1 MDKYTALKTYF
12 GHTAFRPGQ
21 EAVIDALLAGRDV
34 LAVMPTGAGKSACY
48 QIPAVLRRGVTLVVS
63 PLISLMQDQVAALR
77 EAGIPAACIHSGQAE
92 ETYREIVSS
101 ALDGA
106 FRILYVAPERLETDS
121 FLHLALRL
129 DVGLVAV
136 DEAHCVSQWG
146 QDFRPSYLKIADFLA
161 RLPRRP
167 VVGAFTA
174 TATEQVKAD
183 IAALLGLRDPL
194 TLTTGFDRP
203 NLYFAVA
210 RPRDKERYV
219 EEYILDHPG
228 KSGIVYCA
236 TRKSVESLCRQL
248 RAAGIPAT
256 RYHAGLEAGERQKN
270 QEDFVYDRRRVM
282 VATNA
287 FGMGIDKSNVSF
299 VLHYNMPKNL
309 ENYYQEAGRAGR
321 DGEKAECIL
330 LFSLGDVQTARY
342 FIDNNTDNEDLTPAQ
357 AGTVRA
363 RELERLDRMVAYCK
377 TTRCLRGVLL
387 EYFGEHHPGKCGN
400 CGNCCGDFV
409 ETDITTEAQK
419 ILSGLAR
426 IQKRWP
432 GGLGVVALVQM
443 LRGSRDKNTLN
454 RGLDRLPTYGIMK
467 DTPPARMRQYLD
479 ALEEQGY
486 VVPAGDEYP
495 VLRLG
500 APAGEVLFRGR
511 TVTMTAPP
519 RPPASAPGR
528 PPRPPAAA
536 CRRRR
541 RQPAGPAQGAAQP
554 AGPAAA
560 PARLCDLHQRLPDR
574 DGRKAPAHHR
584 RLPAHIGGGGRPG
597 PALRHGISAGHRR
610 VPAGTPGGMNRP
622 ARGRNFPGRTL
633 YFPGRLFY
641 NRDRM

>member
-48 QIPAVLRRGVTLVVS
+48 QIPAVLRRGVTLVIS

-194 TLTTGFDRP
+194 ALTTGFDRP

-321 DGEKAECIL
+321 DGERAECIL

-377 TTRCLRGVLL
+377 TTRCLRGMLL

-511 TVTMTAPP
+511 TVTMTERRPAPRPAPP
-519 RPPASAPGR
+519 AGR
-528 PPRPPAAA
+528 PARRP
-536 CRRRR
+536 
-541 RQPAGPAQGAAQP
+541 QPAGADADSLLDRLKALRNQLAQRQ
-554 AGPAAA
+554 
-560 PARLCDLHQRLPDR
+560 H
-574 DGRKAPAHHR
+574 
-584 RLPAHIGGGGRPG
+584 LPAYVIFTNASLTEMAEKRPRTTG
-597 PALRHGISAGHRR
+597 DFLRISGVGDARARR
-610 VPAGTPGGMNRP
+610 YGMEFLRVIAEYRREHP
-622 ARGRNFPGRTL
+622 EE
-633 YFPGRLFY
+633 
-641 NRDRM
+641 

>member
-101 ALDGA
+101 ALGGA

-236 TRKSVESLCRQL
+236 TRANVEKVCDALC
-248 RAAGIPAT
+248 AAGLPAT

-511 TVTMTAPP
+511 TVTMTERRPAPRPAPP
-519 RPPASAPGR
+519 AGR
-528 PPRPPAAA
+528 PARRP
-536 CRRRR
+536 
-541 RQPAGPAQGAAQP
+541 QPAGADADSLLDRLKALRNQLAQRQ
-554 AGPAAA
+554 
-560 PARLCDLHQRLPDR
+560 H
-574 DGRKAPAHHR
+574 
-584 RLPAHIGGGGRPG
+584 LPAYVIFTNASLTEMAEKRPRTTG
-597 PALRHGISAGHRR
+597 DFLRISGVGDARARR
-610 VPAGTPGGMNRP
+610 YGMEFLRVIAEYQREHP
-622 ARGRNFPGRTL
+622 EE
-633 YFPGRLFY
+633 
-641 NRDRM
+641 

>member
-101 ALDGA
+101 ALGGA

-183 IAALLGLRDPL
+183 IAALLGLCDPL

-270 QEDFVYDRRRVM
+270 QEDFVYDRRRIM

-377 TTRCLRGVLL
+377 TTRCLRGMLL
-387 EYFGEHHPGKCGN
+387 EYFGEHHPGKCGK

-511 TVTMTAPP
+511 TVTMTERRPAPRPAPP
-519 RPPASAPGR
+519 AGR
-528 PPRPPAAA
+528 PARRP
-536 CRRRR
+536 
-541 RQPAGPAQGAAQP
+541 QPAGADADSLLDRLKALRNQLAQRQ
-554 AGPAAA
+554 
-560 PARLCDLHQRLPDR
+560 H
-574 DGRKAPAHHR
+574 
-584 RLPAHIGGGGRPG
+584 LPAYVIFTNASLTEMAEKRPRTTG
-597 PALRHGISAGHRR
+597 DFLRISGVGDARARR
-610 VPAGTPGGMNRP
+610 YGMEFLRVIAEYQREHP
-622 ARGRNFPGRTL
+622 EE
-633 YFPGRLFY
+633 
-641 NRDRM
+641 

>member
-48 QIPAVLRRGVTLVVS
+48 QIPAVLRRGVTLVIS

-92 ETYREIVSS
+92 ETCREIVSS
-101 ALDGA
+101 ALGGA

-500 APAGEVLFRGR
+500 APAGEVLFHGR
-511 TVTMTAPP
+511 TVTMTERRPAHRPAPP
-519 RPPASAPGR
+519 AGR
-528 PPRPPAAA
+528 PARRP
-536 CRRRR
+536 
-541 RQPAGPAQGAAQP
+541 QPAGADADSLLDRLKALRNQLAQRQ
-554 AGPAAA
+554 
-560 PARLCDLHQRLPDR
+560 H
-574 DGRKAPAHHR
+574 
-584 RLPAHIGGGGRPG
+584 LPAYVIFTNASLTEMAEKRPRTTG
-597 PALRHGISAGHRR
+597 DFLRISGVGDARARR
-610 VPAGTPGGMNRP
+610 YGMEFLRVIAEYQREHP
-622 ARGRNFPGRTL
+622 EE
-633 YFPGRLFY
+633 
-641 NRDRM
+641 

>member
-21 EAVIDALLAGRDV
+21 EAVIDALLAGQDV

-48 QIPAVLRRGVTLVVS
+48 QIPAVLRRGVTLVIS

-377 TTRCLRGVLL
+377 TTRCLRGMLL

-511 TVTMTAPP
+511 TVTMTERRPAPRPAPP
-519 RPPASAPGR
+519 AGR
-528 PPRPPAAA
+528 PARRP
-536 CRRRR
+536 
-541 RQPAGPAQGAAQP
+541 QPAGADADSLLDRLKALRNQLAQRQ
-554 AGPAAA
+554 
-560 PARLCDLHQRLPDR
+560 H
-574 DGRKAPAHHR
+574 
-584 RLPAHIGGGGRPG
+584 LPAYVIFTNASLTEMAEKRPRTTG
-597 PALRHGISAGHRR
+597 DFLRISGVGDARARR
-610 VPAGTPGGMNRP
+610 YGMEFLRVIAEYQREHP
-622 ARGRNFPGRTL
+622 EE
-633 YFPGRLFY
+633 
-641 NRDRM
+641 

>member
-1 MDKYTALKTYF
+1 MDKYSALKTYF

-500 APAGEVLFRGR
+500 APAGEVLFHGR
-511 TVTMTAPP
+511 TVTMTERRPAPRPAPP
-519 RPPASAPGR
+519 AGR
-528 PPRPPAAA
+528 PARRP
-536 CRRRR
+536 
-541 RQPAGPAQGAAQP
+541 QPAGADADSLLDRLKALRNQLAQRQ
-554 AGPAAA
+554 
-560 PARLCDLHQRLPDR
+560 H
-574 DGRKAPAHHR
+574 
-584 RLPAHIGGGGRPG
+584 LPAYVIFTNASLTEMAEKRPRTTG
-597 PALRHGISAGHRR
+597 DFLRISGVGDARARR
-610 VPAGTPGGMNRP
+610 YGMEFLRVIAEYQREHP
-622 ARGRNFPGRTL
+622 EE
-633 YFPGRLFY
+633 
-641 NRDRM
+641 

>member
-48 QIPAVLRRGVTLVVS
+48 QIPAVLRRGVTLVIS

-194 TLTTGFDRP
+194 ALTTGFDRP

-377 TTRCLRGVLL
+377 TTRCLRGMLL

-511 TVTMTAPP
+511 TVTMTERRPAPRPAPP
-519 RPPASAPGR
+519 AGR
-528 PPRPPAAA
+528 PARRP
-536 CRRRR
+536 
-541 RQPAGPAQGAAQP
+541 QPAGADADSLLDRLKALRNQLAQRQ
-554 AGPAAA
+554 
-560 PARLCDLHQRLPDR
+560 H
-574 DGRKAPAHHR
+574 
-584 RLPAHIGGGGRPG
+584 LPAYVIFTNASLTEMAEKRPRTTG
-597 PALRHGISAGHRR
+597 DFLRISGVGDARARR
-610 VPAGTPGGMNRP
+610 YGMEFLRVIAEYRREHP
-622 ARGRNFPGRTL
+622 EE
-633 YFPGRLFY
+633 
-641 NRDRM
+641 